1 MHIEKLQLVEHKVC
15 GHIGQMDEF
24 GVTDVA
30 DISTCPNCK
39 RQIKDAK
46 KEIRLPGRWNKCH
59 ECSRKFDNAV
69 VKLYCRRFKHNF
81 EIHDAATFAISY
93 YTIKRQAGSNVDV
106 ITLVPQLK
114 KILTSLGFAVEEF
127 AVVKGKSGVSHQTS
141 VYAHNNENKT
151 IAIFIKSSETAIK
164 DAEVNSM
171 LVNVLDISPTRT
183 ILIAIPSVSEMA
195 MTMAAAHGVSVVTG
209 SDFKE
214 ILATVEQIL
223 SKGVSVSQDPRI
235 DR

>member
-1 MHIEKLQLVEHKVC
+1 
-15 GHIGQMDEF
+15 
-24 GVTDVA
+24 
-30 DISTCPNCK
+30 
-39 RQIKDAK
+39 
-46 KEIRLPGRWNKCH
+46 
-59 ECSRKFDNAV
+59 
-69 VKLYCRRFKHNF
+69 
-81 EIHDAATFAISY
+81 
-93 YTIKRQAGSNVDV
+93 
-106 ITLVPQLK
+106 
-114 KILTSLGFAVEEF
+114 
-127 AVVKGKSGVSHQTS
+127 

-223 SKGVSVSQDPRI
+223 SKGVSVSPDSRVGG
-235 DR
+235 